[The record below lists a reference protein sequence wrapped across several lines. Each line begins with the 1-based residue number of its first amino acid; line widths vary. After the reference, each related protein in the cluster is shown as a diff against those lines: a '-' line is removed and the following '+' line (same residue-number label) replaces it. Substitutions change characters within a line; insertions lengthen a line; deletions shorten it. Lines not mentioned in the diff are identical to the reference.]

1 MASMSLEE
9 RIVRIERTCEYL
21 ATKESVAIV
30 NGKVE
35 ATDRVLAI
43 MRWEL
48 HAILAL
54 CVAITGILVTVLVRT
69 G

>member
-1 MASMSLEE
+1 MTLDE
-9 RIVRIERTCEYL
+9 RIARIERTCEYL
-21 ATKESVAIV
+21 ATKEGLAIA
-30 NGKVE
+30 NGKIE

-54 CVAITGILVTVLVRT
+54 CVTIIGILVTILLRT